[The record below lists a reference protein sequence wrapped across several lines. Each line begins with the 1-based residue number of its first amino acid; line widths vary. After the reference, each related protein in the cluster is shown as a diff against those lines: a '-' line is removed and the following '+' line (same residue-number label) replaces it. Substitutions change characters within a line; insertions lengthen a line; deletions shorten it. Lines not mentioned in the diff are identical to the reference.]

1 MFKPL
6 VIGSR
11 MELVSKKSLRN
22 NEERIVYASQILDF
36 NDDSI
41 VCAMPI
47 HEGRIVPL
55 EAGKRFDAYFYV
67 GTKIFRADCTAI
79 DRGRDNNIHTVT
91 IQLDSE
97 LLKFQ
102 RREYFRL
109 SCVLPVSV
117 KKVITLNVKADEEAV
132 TNTKSEEKTACKE
145 QEDIDNCKIVDISGG
160 GIRLQ
165 SKKKYQKDDYMMLD
179 FDLDIDGSISH
190 KSIIGKVVESR
201 ANDNDGTL
209 FANRLQFVDI
219 DRLDREEI
227 IKYIFGQQRNI
238 LKKELSSNG

>member
-11 MELVSKKSLRN
+11 MELVPKKSLRN

-47 HEGRIVPL
+47 YEGRIVPL

-117 KKVITLNVKADEEAV
+117 KKVITFNVKADEEAD

-190 KSIIGKVVESR
+190 K
-201 ANDNDGTL
+201 AL
-209 FANRLQFVDI
+209 LARL
-219 DRLDREEI
+219 
-227 IKYIFGQQRNI
+227 
-238 LKKELSSNG
+238 

>member
-47 HEGRIVPL
+47 YEGRIVPL

-79 DRGRDNNIHTVT
+79 DRGRDNNPRFQHSVVNTY
-91 IQLDSE
+91 LN
-97 LLKFQ
+97 LLLNSID
-102 RREYFRL
+102 E
-109 SCVLPVSV
+109 
-117 KKVITLNVKADEEAV
+117 ITL
-132 TNTKSEEKTACKE
+132 
-145 QEDIDNCKIVDISGG
+145 
-160 GIRLQ
+160 RL
-165 SKKKYQKDDYMMLD
+165 
-179 FDLDIDGSISH
+179 F
-190 KSIIGKVVESR
+190 
-201 ANDNDGTL
+201 
-209 FANRLQFVDI
+209 
-219 DRLDREEI
+219 
-227 IKYIFGQQRNI
+227 
-238 LKKELSSNG
+238 

>member
-47 HEGRIVPL
+47 YEGRIVPL

-117 KKVITLNVKADEEAV
+117 QKGNTLVALVHPDVEESTALDFTDEDLQNVMEENIATLNKELPAYSRIAAVQIHPEEFQ
-132 TNTKSEEKTACKE
+132 KTAK
-145 QEDIDNCKIVDISGG
+145 
-160 GIRLQ
+160 
-165 SKKKYQKDDYMMLD
+165 
-179 FDLDIDGSISH
+179 
-190 KSIIGKVVESR
+190 KSIKRYLYQDS
-201 ANDNDGTL
+201 AC
-209 FANRLQFVDI
+209 
-219 DRLDREEI
+219 
-227 IKYIFGQQRNI
+227 
-238 LKKELSSNG
+238 

>member
-11 MELVSKKSLRN
+11 MELVPKKSLRN
-22 NEERIVYASQILDF
+22 KEERIVYASQILDF

-47 HEGRIVPL
+47 YEGRIVPL

-117 KKVITLNVKADEEAV
+117 KKVITFNVKADEEAV
-132 TNTKSEEKTACKE
+132 TNTKSEEKAVCKE

-179 FDLDIDGSISH
+179 F
-190 KSIIGKVVESR
+190 E
-201 ANDNDGTL
+201 
-209 FANRLQFVDI
+209 
-219 DRLDREEI
+219 
-227 IKYIFGQQRNI
+227 
-238 LKKELSSNG
+238 

>member
-47 HEGRIVPL
+47 YEGRIVPL

-132 TNTKSEEKTACKE
+132 TNTSQKKRLHAK
-145 QEDIDNCKIVDISGG
+145 NRKI
-160 GIRLQ
+160 
-165 SKKKYQKDDYMMLD
+165 
-179 FDLDIDGSISH
+179 
-190 KSIIGKVVESR
+190 
-201 ANDNDGTL
+201 
-209 FANRLQFVDI
+209 
-219 DRLDREEI
+219 
-227 IKYIFGQQRNI
+227 
-238 LKKELSSNG
+238 